1 MNDVTLSYR
10 HAVEAVDRSLQDIRS
25 SEQAFGGITVVLGGD
40 FQQTL
45 PVMVK
50 ATREETVQATVQ
62 RSHIWRDISV
72 LHLTQNMRLN
82 RNDQQ
87 TQFA

>member
-10 HAVEAVDRSLQDIRS
+10 HAVEAVDRSLQDIHS
-25 SEQAFGGITVVLGGD
+25 SKQAFSGITIILGGD
-40 FQQTL
+40 FQQAL

-50 ATREETVQATVQ
+50 ATWEETVQATVQ
-62 RSHIWRDISV
+62 QSHVWHDVSV
-72 LHLTQNMRLN
+72 LHLTQNMCLN
-82 RNDQQ
+82 CNDQQ